1 MKTILPA
8 SPVLRRLS
16 GTLLLILLLCGFSHA
31 QATAMLKWGNS
42 YINLSKKTVGGPV
55 EPGDS
60 LEIRVNFY
68 VNQSYNGTGKMY
80 KVRYYDSVPT
90 NTQIIA
96 ADSNDGLR
104 LISNE
109 GLIMR
114 RYTYTSDS
122 DPGTYVANPG
132 YAGGYQIRIN
142 LGTGAAAPFG
152 PLPM

>member
-1 MKTILPA
+1 MKTIIPT
-8 SPVLRRLS
+8 SPVMLRRF
-16 GTLLLILLLCGFSHA
+16 GGVMLLFLFFRNHAHA
-31 QATAMLKWGNS
+31 QATAPLKWGNS
-42 YINLSKKTVGGPV
+42 YVNLSKKTVGGPV

-68 VNQSYNGTGKMY
+68 VNKNYRTSGNMY

-90 NTQIIA
+90 NTSIIL

-114 RYTYTSDS
+114 RYS
-122 DPGTYVANPG
+122 
-132 YAGGYQIRIN
+132 
-142 LGTGAAAPFG
+142 
-152 PLPM
+152 